1 MKTTICMYNE
11 SIYDS
16 WEQAEKL
23 GGVYST
29 SVNSSIV
36 EEVSQAILVAC
47 TMVDG
52 NAKINLRLEEIKP

>member
-1 MKTTICMYNE
+1 MKTTICMYNA
-11 SIYDS
+11 SNYDS

-23 GGVYST
+23 GGIYST
-29 SVNSSIV
+29 NVDSSSV

>member
-1 MKTTICMYNE
+1 MKTTICMYNA
-11 SIYDS
+11 SSYDS

-29 SVNSSIV
+29 SVDSSIV
-36 EEVSQAILVAC
+36 EEVSEAILRAC

-52 NAKINLRLEEIKP
+52 NAKINLRLEEIEP

>member
-11 SIYDS
+11 DSYDS

-23 GGVYST
+23 GGIYST

-36 EEVSQAILVAC
+36 AAVSQAILVAC
-47 TMVDG
+47 TMMDG
-52 NAKINLRLEEIKP
+52 NAKINLRLEENEP

>member
-16 WEQAEKL
+16 WGQAEKL